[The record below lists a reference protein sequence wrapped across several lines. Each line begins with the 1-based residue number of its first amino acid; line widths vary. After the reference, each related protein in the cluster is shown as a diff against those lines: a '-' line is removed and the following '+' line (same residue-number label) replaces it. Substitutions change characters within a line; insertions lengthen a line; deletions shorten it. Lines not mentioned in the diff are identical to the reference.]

1 MRVAIAGASGYTG
14 LELIRIVLRHPELEL
29 AAVTSEQ
36 RAGVPVGEAFPGLRG
51 LVDLTFESLDPA
63 ALAERV
69 ETAFLCLPHG
79 TSAAAVGPLRA
90 GGVRVVDLGG
100 DFRLRN
106 MDDYLRWYG
115 EHKAPELFGQAIYGV
130 PELYRG
136 ELAGAPFAAA
146 AGCYPTSALLPLVPF
161 LRQGRVETAGIVVD
175 AKSGVSGAGRT
186 LDDGYLF
193 AELEGSPH
201 AYKVGGVHRHV
212 PEMEQEASAAA
223 GEPLRLS
230 FIPHLLPIT
239 RGMLTS
245 VITRPRQALST
256 ADALA
261 VLGEAYAD
269 EPFVRV
275 LPEGEFPSVAAVRGT
290 NFCDVAAVSDERA
303 GTLLLLSA
311 LDNLGKGASGQM
323 VQCLNVMAGLEETA
337 GLQLG
342 PWLP

>member
-14 LELIRIVLRHPELEL
+14 LELIRLVGRHPQLEL
-29 AAVTSEQ
+29 VAITSEQ
-36 RAGVPVGEAFPGLRG
+36 RAGMAAGDAFPALRG
-51 LVDLTFESLDPA
+51 GVDLAFESLDA
-63 ALAERV
+63 ASLAERV
-69 ETAFLCLPHG
+69 DVAFLCLPHG
-79 TSAAAVGPLRA
+79 MSATVVGPLRA
-90 GGVRVVDLGG
+90 AGVRVIDLGG

-106 MDDYLRWYG
+106 MDDYIRWYG
-115 EHKAPELFGQAIYGV
+115 EHKAPELFGTAVYGI
-130 PELYRG
+130 PELYRA
-136 ELAGAPFAAA
+136 ELAGAPLAAA
-146 AGCYPTSALLPLVPF
+146 AGCYPTSALLPLLPF
-161 LRQGRVETAGIVVD
+161 LREGRIETDGIVVD

-186 LDDGYLF
+186 LDEGYLF
-193 AELEGSPH
+193 AELEGSPR

-212 PEMEQEASAAA
+212 PEIEQEASLTA
-223 GEPLRLS
+223 GAPIRLS

-261 VLGEAYAD
+261 VLDAAYRD

-290 NFCDVAAVSDERA
+290 NFCDVTAVSDERA
-303 GTLLLLSA
+303 GTLLLLSS
-311 LDNLGKGASGQM
+311 LDNLVKGASGQM
-323 VQCLNVMAGLEETA
+323 VQCLNAMAGLEETE
-337 GLQLG
+337 GLGLE

>member
-14 LELIRIVLRHPELEL
+14 LELIRLVGRHPQLEL
-29 AAVTSEQ
+29 VAITSEQ
-36 RAGVPVGEAFPGLRG
+36 RAGKAAGEAFPGLRG
-51 LVDLTFESLDPA
+51 GVDLAFESLDA
-63 ALAERV
+63 ASLAERV
-69 ETAFLCLPHG
+69 DVAFLCLPHG
-79 TSAAAVGPLRA
+79 MSATVVGPLRA
-90 GGVRVVDLGG
+90 AGVRVIDLGG

-106 MDDYLRWYG
+106 MDDYIRWYG
-115 EHKAPELFGQAIYGV
+115 EHKAPELFGTAVYGL
-130 PELYRG
+130 PELYRA
-136 ELAGAPFAAA
+136 ELAGAPLAAA
-146 AGCYPTSALLPLVPF
+146 AGCYPTSALLPLLPF
-161 LRQGRVETAGIVVD
+161 LREGRIELDGIVVD

-186 LDDGYLF
+186 LDEGYLF
-193 AELEGSPH
+193 AELEGSPR

-212 PEMEQEASAAA
+212 PEIEQEASLAA
-223 GEPLRLS
+223 GGSIRLS

-261 VLGEAYAD
+261 VLDAAYRD

-290 NFCDVAAVSDERA
+290 NFCDVTAVSDERA
-303 GTLLLLSA
+303 GTLLLLSS
-311 LDNLGKGASGQM
+311 LDNLVKGASGQM
-323 VQCLNVMAGLEETA
+323 VQCLNAMAGLEETE
-337 GLQLG
+337 GLELE

>member
-14 LELIRIVLRHPELEL
+14 LELIRLVQHHPELEL
-29 AAVTSEQ
+29 AAITSEQ
-36 RAGVPVGEAFPGLRG
+36 RAGVAAGDAFPGLRG
-51 LVDLTFESLDPA
+51 LVDLPFESLDPA
-63 ALAERV
+63 SLAGRV

-90 GGVRVVDLGG
+90 AGVRVVDLGG
-100 DFRLRN
+100 DFRLRS
-106 MDDYLRWYG
+106 MDDYIRWYG
-115 EHKAPELFGQAIYGV
+115 EHQAPELFGSAVYGI

-136 ELAGAPFAAA
+136 DLAGASLAAA
-146 AGCYPTSALLPLVPF
+146 AGCYPTSALLPLLPF
-161 LRQGRVETAGIVVD
+161 LREGRVATESIVVD

-186 LDDGYLF
+186 LADGYLF

-212 PEMEQEASAAA
+212 PEMEQEASVAA
-223 GEPLRLS
+223 GEAIRLS

-245 VITRPRQALST
+245 VITRPRQALTT
-256 ADALA
+256 ADAIA
-261 VLGEAYAD
+261 VLGEAYRD
-269 EPFVRV
+269 DPFVRV
-275 LPEGEFPSVAAVRGT
+275 LPEGEFPTVAAVRGT
-290 NFCDVAAVSDERA
+290 NFCDVTAVSDERA
-303 GTLLLLSA
+303 GNLVLLSA

-323 VQCLNVMAGLEETA
+323 VQCLNAMVGLDETT
-337 GLQLG
+337 GLLLE